1 MAHFKIHVV
10 DLFVDPVIVAA
21 GIVSRFPVSESVGDL
36 YRGRALHVVNAFVW
50 EGGYRKMVDL
60 LPQERG

>member
-1 MAHFKIHVV
+1 MAHFEIHVV

-36 YRGRALHVVNAFVW
+36 YRGRALHVVNAFVLGK
-50 EGGYRKMVDL
+50 EDRKL
-60 LPQERG
+60 II